1 MNPAAPTTN
10 PLQQKPLLQVRDL
23 RVHYRVS
30 DNKGIW
36 PRTRQLEAV
45 KGIGFDLYPGET
57 LGVVGESGCGKSSL
71 AKALIGLIP
80 SQSSQLNWLGQD
92 LTHTPLAR
100 WGSVR
105 RDVQM
110 VFQDPLSSLDPRLN
124 VLKIVSEPLR
134 THEPGLSAEQLKAA
148 VIETLNKVGLE
159 ESVLYRYPHEMSGG
173 QCQRIGIA
181 RAIIL
186 RPKVIVCDEPVS
198 ALDVSIQAQIIQ
210 LLRQLQREMKLTLVF
225 ISHDLAV
232 VKHISHRVMVM
243 YLGKM
248 MELGPK
254 DLLFKQP
261 AHPYTQA
268 LLDAVP
274 KADPQKERHK
284 SLSLLS
290 GDIPSPLDPPA
301 GCVFHT
307 RCTRADAQCSQQ
319 APTLQAND
327 EGGVHACWQPII
339 RN

>member
-1 MNPAAPTTN
+1 MTVPVF
-10 PLQQKPLLQVRDL
+10 PLQSNPPLLQVRDL
-23 RVHYRVS
+23 RVRYRVNDS
-30 DNKGIW
+30 KGFW
-36 PRTRQLEAV
+36 PKTRQLEAV
-45 KGIGFDLYPGET
+45 KGIGFDLYAGET

-71 AKALIGLIP
+71 AKALIGLVP
-80 SQSSQLNWLGQD
+80 SESSKLMWFDQD
-92 LTHTPLAR
+92 LAKVPIQR

-124 VLKIVSEPLR
+124 VLKIISEPLR
-134 THEPGLSAEQLKAA
+134 THEPGLSAQQIKTA
-148 VIETLNKVGLE
+148 VIETLNQVGLE

-186 RPKVIVCDEPVS
+186 RPKVILCDEPVS

-210 LLRQLQREMKLTLVF
+210 LLRQLQRDMNLTLVF

-248 MELGPK
+248 MELGPQNTI
-254 DLLFKQP
+254 FKQP
-261 AHPYTQA
+261 RHPYTQA

-274 KADPQKERHK
+274 KADPRSERHK
-284 SLSLLS
+284 SFSLLS
-290 GDIPSPLDPPA
+290 GDMPSPLDPPA

-307 RCTRADAQCSQQ
+307 RCTHADAHCSVQEPMTQ
-319 APTLQAND
+319 GISKGIVNACWHPL
-327 EGGVHACWQPII
+327 VHA
-339 RN
+339 